1 MKLVIATLMVCG
13 MSFAA
18 HAEETMGEKATA
30 TKNDVKR
37 GLKKA
42 GNRVAEAVCA
52 EGDVKCAA
60 KKAGNRIEETKDKAV
75 DAVKAGADK
84 VDSNNKSNH

>member
-1 MKLVIATLMVCG
+1 MKLVMASLVVLG
-13 MSFAA
+13 MSLAA

-42 GNRVAEAVCA
+42 GHRVGEAVCA

-60 KKAGNRIEETKDKAV
+60 KKAGNRMEEGKDKAV
-75 DAVKAGADK
+75 DAVKSGADS
-84 VDSNNKSNH
+84 VDSNSKSNH